1 MKPFLHAKN
10 SARKFGGD
18 PLDYLELHTW
28 FDSTKAVIPDMRHRM
43 ILHNAFGIFISESVF
58 GKIVQMPNGEFKR
71 TSYIINSDGAHVQV
85 RDLGEEHVLEDLGTI
100 PTLVQCLSSLPLETW
115 MGGMRKV
122 TKITI
127 PAEDVLRGLGVID

>member
-1 MKPFLHAKN
+1 M
-10 SARKFGGD
+10 
-18 PLDYLELHTW
+18 
-28 FDSTKAVIPDMRHRM
+28 
-43 ILHNAFGIFISESVF
+43 HNAFGIFMSESIF
-58 GKIVQMPNGEFKR
+58 GKIIQMPNGEFKR

-100 PTLVQCLSSLPLETW
+100 PTLDKCLHSLPLETW

-127 PAEDVLRGLGVID
+127 PAEKMLRQLGVVD